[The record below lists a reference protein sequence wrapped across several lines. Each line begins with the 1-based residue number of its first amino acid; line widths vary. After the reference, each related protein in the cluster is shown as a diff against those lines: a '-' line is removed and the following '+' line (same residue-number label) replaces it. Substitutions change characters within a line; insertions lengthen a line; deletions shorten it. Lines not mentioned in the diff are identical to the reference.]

1 MAGAKAAELW
11 EITDATERENVNVD
25 LSMSRPQQK

>member
-11 EITDATERENVNVD
+11 EITDAAERENVNVD
-25 LSMSRPQQK
+25 LSMPK